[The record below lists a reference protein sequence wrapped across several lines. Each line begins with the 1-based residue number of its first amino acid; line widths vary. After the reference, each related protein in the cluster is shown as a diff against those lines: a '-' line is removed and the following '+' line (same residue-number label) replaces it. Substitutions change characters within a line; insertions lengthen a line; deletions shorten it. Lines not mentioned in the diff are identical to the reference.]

1 MALIAP
7 LRIFFSFCPILP
19 VRFQLS
25 QYIYLVW
32 RYYYDYILKP

>member
-7 LRIFFSFCPILP
+7 LSIFFSFSPILP